1 MVKRIKLRTLF
12 IGGLFLLFFIVII
25 SRLFWYQIWNQDF
38 WLDLAQSTWSTEQ
51 EIPAKRGTI
60 FDKNGEVLAMD
71 APAYN
76 VVLNPKVIQTLRTNE
91 KLAEKHI
98 DVERLIVE
106 KLHAVLGK
114 PESDLY
120 DLARKKRDNGE
131 YHIYR
136 EVRKE
141 GWGIDQE
148 PYDELNDFLIDLKD
162 KANTNDVGLYL
173 LKDSKR
179 FYAKN
184 DLAAHVLGYINKE
197 NKPVGGIES
206 QFNSLLEGKPGS
218 IQYDKDRQGTKLP
231 SASEVYTP
239 AQDGKNLYLT
249 IDSTIQQYIQEA
261 IKGVYERYSPYSIT
275 VLAADPK
282 TGDILGM
289 ANLPTFDPNEYWESA
304 DDLRNFYNPAIMST
318 YEPGSTFKI
327 VTLAASV
334 QEGVFDP
341 NEYYQSGSIVAG
353 GRRIRDH
360 NHVGWGTISYL
371 EGLKRSSNVAFV
383 KLGFEKLREDQFKSY
398 IDNFGFG
405 EKTGIELPGENAGK
419 IHFQYPADIAAATYG
434 HGQLTVTPIQ
444 QIMAVSAVAN
454 GGKLMV
460 PHIVKKVE
468 DSQTGDVQVR
478 EPEVVRE
485 VLKPDIAKQV
495 SEYLEQV
502 VADQQI
508 GTGKAAYIEGYR
520 VAGKTGTALKVN
532 ETGEYDSTR
541 AVVSFIGY
549 APVEDPRIAV
559 LVVVDDPKDYYEGG
573 GFVAPGI
580 FKEIVSKSLRY
591 MGVPTSHNSSE
602 EGDKSDAQ
610 SVTLATTPNVQGLKP
625 DAAKQKLAE
634 KGIVFETVGKG
645 NEVKRQYP
653 EPGTKLAV
661 GQRVYLLTQDPSQLA
676 LPNLTGKSL
685 RDVMELASL
694 LQWEVNAEGE
704 GYVTEYAIS
713 TKNNTKVVYVKLKPK
728 IP

>member
-12 IGGLFLLFFIVII
+12 IGGLFLLFFIIII
-25 SRLFWYQIWNQDF
+25 SRLFWYQVWNRDF
-38 WLDLAQSTWSTEQ
+38 WLDLAQATWSTEQ

-60 FDKNGEVLAMD
+60 YDKNGEVLAMD

-91 KLAEKHI
+91 KLVEKHI

-106 KLHAVLGK
+106 KLHEVLGK
-114 PESDLY
+114 PESELY
-120 DLARKKRDNGE
+120 ELARKKRDSGE

-141 GWGIDQE
+141 GWMIEQE
-148 PYDELNDFLIDLKD
+148 PYDELNAFIQEKEDEWKV
-162 KANTNDVGLYL
+162 NDIGLYL
-173 LKDSKR
+173 LKDTKR

-184 DLAAHVLGYINKE
+184 NLAAHVLGYMNKE
-197 NKPVGGIES
+197 NEPVGGIES
-206 QFNSLLEGKPGS
+206 QFNSMLQGKPGS

-231 SASEVYTP
+231 TASEVYTP
-239 AQDGKNLYLT
+239 AEDGKNLYLT
-249 IDSTIQQYIQEA
+249 IDATIQQYIQEA
-261 IKGVYERYSPYSIT
+261 ITGVYERYSPYSIS
-275 VLAADPK
+275 VIAADPK
-282 TGDILGM
+282 TGDVLGM
-289 ANLPTFDPNEYWESA
+289 ANLPTYDPNKYWEA
-304 DDLRNFYNPAIMST
+304 ATDLRNFYNPAVMST

-327 VTLAASV
+327 VTLAAAV
-334 QEGVFDP
+334 QEGIFDP
-341 NEYYQSGSIVAG
+341 NDTYQSGSIVAG

-360 NHVGWGTISYL
+360 NHIGWGTITYL

-383 KLGFEKLREDQFKSY
+383 KLGFEKLREEQFKSY

-419 IHFQYPADIAAATYG
+419 IHFQYAADIAAATYG

-468 DSQTGDVQVR
+468 DPQTGEVQER
-478 EPEVVRE
+478 APEVVRE
-485 VLKPDIAKQV
+485 VLKPEMAKQV

-508 GTGKAAYIEGYR
+508 GTGKAAYIDGYR
-520 VAGKTGTALKVN
+520 VAGKTGTALKPIK
-532 ETGEYDSTR
+532 GGYDDNR

-573 GFVAPGI
+573 GFVAPVI

-591 MGVPTSHNSSE
+591 MGVPTSHQS
-602 EGDKSDAQ
+602 GDEADHRDGQA
-610 SVTLATTPNVQGLKP
+610 VTLATTPNVQGLKP

-634 KGIVFETVGKG
+634 KGIVFETVGTG
-645 NEVKRQYP
+645 NEVNRQYP

-661 GQRVYLLTQDPSQLA
+661 GQRVYLLTQEPSQLK

-685 RDVMELASL
+685 RDVVELASL
-694 LQWEVNAEGE
+694 LQWEVKAEGE